1 MLPFEVTVLGC
12 SSATPTSDRHPSAQV
27 LNVHGRLFLIDC
39 GEAAQI
45 QVRKYGIRLQKIS
58 QVFISHL
65 HGDHFFG
72 LVGLLSTMHLLG
84 RSNELH
90 IHAPHGLQE
99 IIEVQHKY
107 SDTHLRFPTVF
118 HELDTKKETL
128 IFDDEKL
135 SVTTLPLL
143 HRVPC
148 CGFLFREKPRPRN
161 INREKLEEY
170 KIPLAY
176 INLVKSGEDYTDEN
190 GKVIPNKELTLDPPP
205 PRSYAY
211 CSDTAYNEAL
221 VERIRGADLL
231 YHEATFT
238 EDMRE
243 RAKETLHSTAKDA
256 ATIAMKATVKKLLIG
271 HYSARYNELWPL
283 LEEAQKTFP
292 GATLAEEGKTYLV

>member
-1 MLPFEVTVLGC
+1 MLPFEVTILGC
-12 SSATPTSDRHPSAQV
+12 SSATPTSERHPSAQV
-27 LNVHGRLFLIDC
+27 LNVQGRLFLIDC

-58 QVFISHL
+58 HVFISHL

-72 LVGLLSTMHLLG
+72 LVGLLGTMHLLG
-84 RSNELH
+84 RTNELH
-90 IHAPHGLQE
+90 IHAPHGLRE

-107 SDTHLRFPTVF
+107 SDTHLRFPLVF
-118 HELDTKKETL
+118 HELDTKSETIIL
-128 IFDDEKL
+128 DDEKL
-135 SVTTLPLL
+135 SVTTLPLV

-161 INREKLEEY
+161 INKEKLEEY

-176 INLVKSGEDYTDEN
+176 MNLLKSGADYTDEN
-190 GKVIPNKELTLDPPP
+190 GKVIPNAELTLDPPP

-211 CSDTAYNEAL
+211 CSDTAYNESL
-221 VERIRGADLL
+221 ISSVKHVDLL

-256 ATIAMKATVKKLLIG
+256 GTIANKAGVKKLLIG
-271 HYSARYNELWPL
+271 HYSARYNDLLPL